1 MNKKGFEMNFA
12 WIFGILVGAIILGI
26 ALYATTGLI
35 ETEGK
40 IGETEIAK
48 QLGILLNPLETGLE
62 EASYAVI
69 TLPIETQ
76 VINRCRTF
84 GNFGKQIIVTNERNQ
99 IGGLG
104 EEGEEISFFNKYIFS
119 QEIEEGKN
127 LHLIMKP
134 LKMPYKI
141 ADMVF
146 ASAENYCFV
155 NPPSDI
161 LEEIDDL
168 NPSHIFQEENL
179 EDCLQENKIVCF
191 GNGEECDIEVN
202 LGGNYVTKNGKT
214 IYYEDSLIYGAI
226 FADAEIY
233 ECQVE
238 RLMKR
243 NAELAYLYAEKSNF
257 LSGKGCS
264 SNLGAELLN
273 FATILQ
279 FEEDDTS
286 AKLMEIVLVSEN
298 LEERNED
305 LECELF

>member
-1 MNKKGFEMNFA
+1 MNFA
-12 WIFGILVGAIILGI
+12 WIFGILVGATILGI

-40 IGETEIAK
+40 ITETEIAK

-69 TLPIETQ
+69 NLPIETQ
-76 VINRCRTF
+76 IINRCRTH
-84 GNFGKQIIVTNERNQ
+84 GNFGKQIIVTNERRGV
-99 IGGLG
+99 GGLG

-119 QEIEEGKN
+119 QEIEEGEK
-127 LHLIMKP
+127 LYLIMKP
-134 LKMPYKI
+134 LEMPYKI

-146 ASAENYCFV
+146 ASAGDYCFV
-155 NPPSDI
+155 NSPSKI
-161 LEEIDDL
+161 MEEIDGL
-168 NPSHIFQEENL
+168 NPKHIFQEENL
-179 EDCLQENKIVCF
+179 EDCTFGSRSVCF
-191 GNGEECDIEVN
+191 GNVAGCDIEVN
-202 LGGNYVTKNGKT
+202 TGGNYVTKNGET
-214 IYYEDSLIYGAI
+214 VYYEGSLIYGAI
-226 FADAEIY
+226 FADSDIY

-273 FATILQ
+273 FASLLQ
-279 FEEDDTS
+279 FGEEDNS
-286 AKLMEIVLVSEN
+286 LKLLEISNIAEN
-298 LEERNED
+298 LEERND
-305 LECELF
+305 LLECELF